1 MLTLSQWNRSLA
13 HAGVDRAPDGYVM
26 ELREAKRSDPQNAA
40 LWGALNQIQKQRPS
54 HNGVKMTPDL
64 WKVVF
69 MDALGSEMAMMPKLA
84 GDGYFPTGHS
94 SSKLTKAEFA
104 NLLTVI
110 LAWAA
115 REGLTIDHFDDGE
128 GAGGVSSPV
137 RTAA

>member
-1 MLTLSQWNRSLA
+1 VSRHLITLTRHNRHLA
-13 HAGVDRAPDGYVM
+13 RQGVDRAPDGYVI

-40 LWGALNQIQKQRPS
+40 LWGALNQIQKQRPT
-54 HNGVKMTPDL
+54 HNGVKMTPEL

-69 MDALGSEMAMMPKLA
+69 MDALGSEMAMMPKLD

-94 SSKLTKAEFA
+94 SSRLTKAEFA

-115 REGLTIDHFDDGE
+115 REGLTINHFEGE
-128 GAGGVSSPV
+128 PA
-137 RTAA
+137 

>member
-1 MLTLSQWNRSLA
+1 VTRHLITLTRHNRNLA
-13 HAGVDRAPDGYVM
+13 RQGVDRAPDGYVM

-40 LWGALNQIQKQRPS
+40 LWGALNQIQKQRPI
-54 HNGVKMTPDL
+54 HNGVKMTPEL

-69 MDALGSEMAMMPKLA
+69 MDALGSEMAMMPKLD

-115 REGLTIDHFDDGE
+115 REGLTINHFEGE
-128 GAGGVSSPV
+128 
-137 RTAA
+137 AA

>member
-1 MLTLSQWNRSLA
+1 MSRHLLTLTPTNRHLA
-13 HAGVDRAPDGYVM
+13 RQGVDRAPDGYVM

-40 LWGALNQIQKQRPS
+40 LWGALNQIQKQRPT
-54 HNGVKMTPDL
+54 HNGVKMTPEL

-69 MDALGSEMAMMPKLA
+69 MDALGSEMAMMPKLD

-115 REGLTIDHFDDGE
+115 REGLTINHFEGE
-128 GAGGVSSPV
+128 PA
-137 RTAA
+137 